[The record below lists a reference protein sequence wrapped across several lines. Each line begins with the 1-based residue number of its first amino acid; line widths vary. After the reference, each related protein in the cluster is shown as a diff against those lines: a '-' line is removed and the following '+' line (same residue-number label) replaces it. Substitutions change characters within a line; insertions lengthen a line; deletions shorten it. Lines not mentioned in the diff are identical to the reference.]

1 MVSNGEYLLEREETT
16 LAQTAL
22 NKVVVQTLNS
32 AQSAVGLISAFVD
45 KPYYESMDQLEV
57 IPCTVE
63 DIPSVADHV
72 WLYKI
77 TRLAYEKD
85 NRDFV
90 QRLGNVLSAVGM
102 CGGTLIMRID
112 YAVPELS
119 IQIGVLDRQR
129 QIGITALKDTLYTSF
144 KGNFP
149 GSELNDIPYGELCSV
164 MKDYVD
170 SNFSNNCVT
179 AVSTM
184 AKQSPDNTPLRGLES
199 ILGSAGEKPFS
210 ILILG
215 EPMNKAERE
224 EQKQLYES
232 LATQLSKFVNLTFS
246 QQQGSSTGSGSSMS
260 ENYALTLLKNLGVSE
275 GDTVT
280 EGHSEGDTTRDNPN
294 RVSPALEGIFAAGKV
309 LAAINGNIMAL
320 WAMNGVQDVFRDHPT
335 QTTDRST
342 GKTKQKSHSRQK
354 NESVGVNVN
363 LGTQRGTNINFSANE
378 GFSAQYSMVNHTAKS
393 LYDKIVRTLEWM
405 AQNEN
410 YGMFKTCAY
419 VLSASASTNMT
430 VASQYASMM
439 NGESI
444 ARTYGI
450 NSWIGD
456 SSRDIRG
463 YLSVFRHPEF
473 HHPDLGTVD
482 PSVSVSGT
490 ELVHNF
496 LLPQTSIGQLSVLHY
511 EPFGR
516 NVIRRQIPGENG
528 GVVMG
533 CIHHMGSDITSDLV
547 SIDVNSLSR
556 HSFIGGAN
564 GIGKSTAIFTLL
576 NKVYKRDIPFMVI
589 EPAKGEYRKT
599 FSGLPGVRVY
609 SPMGIEGAAQLHIN
623 LFWFREGI
631 DINEHVEKLVEI
643 FSSCWPMYAA
653 MPQVLRDAIFSAYE
667 KCGWDLENSTNPWGR
682 VFPGIR
688 DVCDEIERLVKST
701 AFSAEVQGN
710 YIGSLLTR
718 MQSLDKGIYRKIF
731 ASGDMGD
738 EALFGGSV
746 ILDISRPDASEVK
759 ALLMGVVIVR
769 HMEYCMSELP
779 LGDTLK
785 HLTVLEEA
793 HTLLAPK
800 PASSEGADIG
810 NKAIE
815 MMARS
820 IAELGGFGQG
830 FVIVDQAPGL
840 LDRSVIRNTNTKLIF
855 RLPDMDDCE
864 LTGKAVGLNS
874 SQYAELS
881 RLSRG
886 ICAIHQL
893 SWEEAVLCHISPD
906 LPQEN
911 DRAGDVEDKPG
922 VNPPAREEY
931 LVCLLTPF
939 SVIGQRL
946 SADPV
951 NCSRARAWAANARYP
966 ASERLC
972 LLKAIKA
979 GKREWKE
986 LLDAVHTLGLSLPKV
1001 DHTDLAA
1008 WTEEMVERM
1017 NEYISE
1023 RSLALTLIEALL
1035 DLAGR
1040 KDVSLAD
1047 FHDLWFD
1054 SVKDERTSQ
1063 KLLNVAAHENNDFEG

>member
-1 MVSNGEYLLEREETT
+1 MGNDEEYLMDCKEIPSAQNT
-16 LAQTAL
+16 LNEAVA
-22 NKVVVQTLNS
+22 QTLNS

-45 KPYYESMDQLEV
+45 KPYYESMNQLEV
-57 IPCTVE
+57 IPYAGA

-90 QRLGNVLSAVGM
+90 RRLGNVLSAVGM

-129 QIGITALKDTLYTSF
+129 KIGITALKDTLYTSF
-144 KGNFP
+144 RGNFP
-149 GSELNDIPYGELCSV
+149 GSELDDIPYDELCSV

-184 AKQSPDNTPLRGLES
+184 ANQSPDNTPLRGLES

-210 ILILG
+210 MLILG
-215 EPMNKAERE
+215 EPMDKAERE

-232 LATQLSKFVNLTFS
+232 LATQLSKFVNFSFS
-246 QQQGSSTGSGSSMS
+246 QQQGNSTGGGSSMS
-260 ENYALTLLKNLGVSE
+260 ENYALTLLKNLGVTE
-275 GDTVT
+275 GTTVT
-280 EGHSEGDTTRDNPN
+280 KGDSTGDTTRDNPN
-294 RVSPALEGIFAAGKV
+294 KMSPALEGVFAAGKM
-309 LAAINGNIMAL
+309 LAAINGNMMAL
-320 WAMNGVQDVFRDHPT
+320 WAMNGVQDVFRSHPD
-335 QTTDRST
+335 QMTDRNT
-342 GKTKQKSHSRQK
+342 GRTNQVSHSCQT
-354 NESVGVNVN
+354 NVSAGAN
-363 LGTQRGTNINFSANE
+363 ANWGTQRGTNISFSANE
-378 GFSAQYSMVNHTAKS
+378 GFSAQYSVVNHAAKS

-405 AQNEN
+405 VQNEN
-410 YGMFKTCAY
+410 YGMFKACAY

-439 NGESI
+439 NGECI

-450 NSWIGD
+450 NSWIED
-456 SSRDIRG
+456 SSRDIRR
-463 YLSVFRHPEF
+463 YLSVFQHPEF
-473 HHPDLGTVD
+473 RHPDLGTVD
-482 PSVSVSGT
+482 PSVSVSGA
-490 ELVHNF
+490 ELVRNF

-516 NVIRRQIPGENG
+516 NVVRRQAPGKNG

-533 CIHHMGSDITSDLV
+533 CIHHMGSDIASDLV
-547 SIDVNSLSR
+547 SVDVDSLSR

-564 GIGKSTAIFTLL
+564 GTGKSTAIFTLL

-609 SPMGIEGAAQLHIN
+609 SPMRIDGAAQLHIN

-667 KCGWDLENSTNPWGR
+667 KCGWILEDSTNPWGR
-682 VFPGIR
+682 IFPGIR

-769 HMEYCMSELP
+769 HMEYCMAEMA

-830 FVIVDQAPGL
+830 FIIVDQAPGL

-864 LTGKAVGLNS
+864 LTGKAIGLNS
-874 SQYAELS
+874 NQYAELS

-893 SWEEAVLCHISPD
+893 NWEEAVLCHVNPD
-906 LPQEN
+906 LPHKS
-911 DRAGDVEDKPG
+911 DMTVDIEDKPCE
-922 VNPPAREEY
+922 NLPAMEEY
-931 LVCLLTPF
+931 LKCLLTPF
-939 SVIGQRL
+939 SVIGQHL
-946 SADPV
+946 QSDPE
-951 NCSRARAWAANARYP
+951 NCRRARAWAANADFP
-966 ASERLC
+966 AGGRLC
-972 LLKAIKA
+972 LLKAVKE
-979 GKREWKE
+979 GKREWKD
-986 LLDAVHTLGLSLPKV
+986 LLDAVHTLGLSLPEV
-1001 DHTDLAA
+1001 GRADLAA
-1008 WTEEMVERM
+1008 WTAEMVEQM
-1017 NEYISE
+1017 TGYVSE

-1040 KDVSLAD
+1040 RDASIAD

-1054 SVKDERTSQ
+1054 SVKDERTSP
-1063 KLLNVAAHENNDFEG
+1063 KPLNAYAGTAI